1 MNGQTMQTLKAL
13 LVEDDVDDAELLVR
27 KIKEAGYILEWTR
40 VETEGDFLASLRTP
54 PDIIFSDYSIPRF
67 GGLRALEVLRSTGL
81 DVPLILVSG
90 TVGEEVAVEAMRY
103 GATDYLLKDRTVR
116 LATAVKRALSDTLMR
131 AEQRRTQ
138 EALRNSVQLLRS
150 IVDHT
155 MDCIMVVTPECVVSE
170 INEPGLEMLEADSL
184 AAAQAKPFVEF
195 IMPAYRQGFQDV
207 LRHVLAGK
215 SELLEFEVLGLKGGR
230 RWLETQA
237 GPLLDAADRVE
248 ALICITRDV
257 TERKRTEAQIRGQLE
272 ELQRWREVTL
282 VAETAARKSEE
293 LNRGVLDS
301 MLAQIAV
308 LDRDGKIMAVN
319 DAWRRF
325 AAERTGDKPEPL
337 SRTHVGSNYLDIWRS
352 SFDVLESEAM
362 TVREGLQ
369 SLLRGERSSFT
380 LEYSCRARDEKRW
393 FLLSATPLKTE
404 DGGAAVSH
412 LDITER
418 LAMEEQLRQSHRLDA
433 VGQLTGGVAHDF
445 NNMLTVILGNAE
457 LLQEALE
464 RDVVHRELAEMIVG
478 AANSAAELTKR
489 LLAFARKQA
498 LNPIAIDSNQLIAG
512 MYPLL
517 RRTLAANLEIEMVA
531 ESDVWQA
538 LVDPAQLENAVLN
551 LCINARDAMLGGGRL
566 RIETKNVELDKDYAA
581 GQVDVKSGQYVLITV
596 TDTGCGIAPDVLRR
610 VFEPFFTTKEKGK
623 GTGLGLAMVYGFIKQ
638 SEGHISIFSE
648 PGHGTTVS
656 MYLPRA
662 VGDSPHATVATGV
675 FRIIHGTET
684 ILLVEDDEQV
694 RRFALSQLKSLGYNV
709 LQAHNGVE
717 AMELIERNEQID
729 LLFTDVVMPGM
740 SGRQLADSARQ
751 RRPGLKVLFTSGYN
765 EDAIVHHGRLDHG
778 VQLLPKPYRR
788 RELAKRIR
796 SIFDAPC

>member
-1 MNGQTMQTLKAL
+1 MQTLKVL
-13 LVEDDVDDAELLVR
+13 LVEDSADDAELLVR
-27 KIKEAGYILEWTR
+27 KIREAGYILEWTR
-40 VETEGDFLASLRTP
+40 VETEGDFLASMRTP

-116 LATAVKRALSDTLMR
+116 LATAVKRALSDTLLR

-155 MDCIMVVTPECVVSE
+155 MDCIIVVTPECVVSE
-170 INEPGLEMLEADSL
+170 INKPGLAMLEAESL

-237 GPLLDAADRVE
+237 GPLLDAAARVE

-282 VAETAARKSEE
+282 VAERAVRKSEE

-308 LDRDGKIMAVN
+308 LDRNGKIMAVN

-325 AAERTGDKPEPL
+325 AAERLGDKVEPL
-337 SRTHVGSNYLDIWRS
+337 SRTHVGSNYLDVWRS
-352 SFDVLESEAM
+352 SCDVLESEAVR
-362 TVREGLQ
+362 VREGLQ

-380 LEYSCRARDEKRW
+380 LEYSCRARAEKRW

-404 DGGAAVSH
+404 DGGAAVSL

-464 RDVVHRELAEMIVG
+464 RDVAHRELAEMIVG
-478 AANSAAELTKR
+478 AANSAAELTRR

-498 LNPIAIDSNQLIAG
+498 LNPIAVDGNQLIAG

-517 RRTLAANLEIEMVA
+517 RRTLAANLEIELVA
-531 ESDVWQA
+531 ESDLWQA
-538 LVDPAQLENAVLN
+538 LVDPAQLENAMLN

-566 RIETKNVELDKDYAA
+566 RIETKNVELDNDYAA
-581 GQVDVKSGQYVLITV
+581 GQVDVKSGQYVLVTV

-610 VFEPFFTTKEKGK
+610 VFEPFFTTKDKGK

-638 SEGHISIFSE
+638 SDGHINIYSE
-648 PGHGTTVS
+648 PGHGTTVR

-662 VGDSPHATVATGV
+662 VDDSTNAPAATGA

-694 RRFALSQLKSLGYNV
+694 RRFALSQLKSLGYDV
-709 LQAHNGVE
+709 LQAQNGVE
-717 AMELIERNEQID
+717 AMELIERNERID
-729 LLFTDVVMPGM
+729 LLFTDVVMPGGM
-740 SGRQLADSARQ
+740 SGRQLVDAARQ
-751 RRPGLKVLFTSGYN
+751 RRPGLKVLLTSGYN
-765 EDAIVHHGRLDHG
+765 EDAIVLHGRLDHG

>member
-1 MNGQTMQTLKAL
+1 MDPLSIRQEARRLETLRSYAMLDTSKEEEFDDLVVLAAQICQTPIALISLVDEDRQWFKATFGLDLKETSREISFCDHALRQTGVFVVPDATRHPDFSNNPLVVGEPKIRFYAGAPLVAPDGQPLGTLC
-13 LVEDDVDDAELLVR
+13 VIDR
-27 KIKEAGYILEWTR
+27 EA
-40 VETEGDFLASLRTP
+40 
-54 PDIIFSDYSIPRF
+54 
-67 GGLRALEVLRSTGL
+67 RALTKAQE
-81 DVPLILVSG
+81 
-90 TVGEEVAVEAMRY
+90 
-103 GATDYLLKDRTVR
+103 
-116 LATAVKRALSDTLMR
+116 RALS
-131 AEQRRTQ
+131 
-138 EALRNSVQLLRS
+138 
-150 IVDHT
+150 
-155 MDCIMVVTPECVVSE
+155 
-170 INEPGLEMLEADSL
+170 
-184 AAAQAKPFVEF
+184 
-195 IMPAYRQGFQDV
+195 V
-207 LRHVLAGK
+207 LSRHVMAQFELRRQAHATNRVNRALL
-215 SELLEFEVLGLKGGR
+215 SLLE
-230 RWLETQA
+230 
-237 GPLLDAADRVE
+237 D
-248 ALICITRDV
+248 
-257 TERKRTEAQIRGQLE
+257 ERI
-272 ELQRWREVTL
+272 
-282 VAETAARKSEE
+282 AETAVRKSEE

-308 LDRDGKIMAVN
+308 LDRNGKIIAVN

-325 AAERTGDKPEPL
+325 AAERIGDKPESS
-337 SRTHVGSNYLDIWRS
+337 SRTHVGSSYLDIWRS
-352 SFDVLESEAM
+352 SFDVLESEAT

-369 SLLRGERSSFT
+369 SLLRGARSSFT

-457 LLQEALE
+457 LLQEGLE
-464 RDVVHRELAEMIVG
+464 RDVAHRELADMIVG

-498 LNPIAIDSNQLIAG
+498 LNPIAVDSNQLIAD

-517 RRTLAANLEIEMVA
+517 RRTLAANLEFEMVA
-531 ESDVWQA
+531 DSDVWQA

-566 RIETKNVELDKDYAA
+566 RIETKNVELDEDYAA
-581 GQVDVKSGQYVLITV
+581 GQVDVKSGQYVSITV

-610 VFEPFFTTKEKGK
+610 VFEPFFTTKDKGK

-638 SEGHISIFSE
+638 SDGHISIFSE
-648 PGHGTTVS
+648 PGHGTTVR

-662 VGDSPHATVATGV
+662 VGDSPHAAVATGV

-717 AMELIERNEQID
+717 AMELIERNERID

-740 SGRQLADSARQ
+740 SGRQLADSARR

>member
-1 MNGQTMQTLKAL
+1 MQTLKAL
-13 LVEDDVDDAELLVR
+13 LVEDDADDADLLAH
-27 KIKEAGYILEWTR
+27 KIREAGYELEWTR
-40 VETEGDFLASLRTP
+40 VDTEADFLASLRTP
-54 PDIIFSDYSIPRF
+54 PDIIFSDFSIPRF

-116 LATAVKRALSDTLMR
+116 LATAVRRALSDTQLR

-155 MDCIMVVTPECVVSE
+155 MDCIMVVTPQCVVSE
-170 INEPGLEMLEADSL
+170 INRPGLQMLEADSL
-184 AAAQAKPFVEF
+184 AAVQTKPFVEF
-195 IMPAYRQGFQDV
+195 IMPPFRQAFQDV
-207 LRHVLAGK
+207 LQRVLAGK
-215 SELLEFEVLGLKGGR
+215 SELLEFEVQGIKGRR

-237 GPLLDAADRVE
+237 GPLLDAAARVE

-257 TERKRTEAQIRGQLE
+257 TDRKRTEAQIRGQLE
-272 ELQRWREVTL
+272 ELQRWRAVTL
-282 VAETAARKSEE
+282 VAETAARKSEA

-308 LDRDGKIMAVN
+308 LDRNGRIIAVN

-325 AAERTGDKPEPL
+325 AAERIGDPE
-337 SRTHVGSNYLDIWRS
+337 SSSGTHVGSHYLDVWRS
-352 SFDVLESEAM
+352 SFDVTESAAL

-369 SLLRGERSSFT
+369 SLLQGERSSFT
-380 LEYSCRARDEKRW
+380 LEYSCRTRDEKRW

-412 LDITER
+412 LDVTER

-464 RDVVHRELAEMIVG
+464 RDVAQRELAQMIVG

-498 LNPIAIDSNQLIAG
+498 LNPMAVDGNRLIAD

-517 RRTLAANLEIEMVA
+517 RRTLPANLEIELAA
-531 ESDVWQA
+531 ESDLWQA

-566 RIETKNVELDKDYAA
+566 RIETRNVELDDGYAA
-581 GQVDVKSGQYVLITV
+581 GQVDVKSGQYVLIAV

-610 VFEPFFTTKEKGK
+610 VFEPFFTTKDKGK

-638 SEGHISIFSE
+638 SDGHISIRSE
-648 PGHGTTVS
+648 PGHGTTVR

-662 VGDSPHATVATGV
+662 TGDSPTAPVGNGV
-675 FRIIHGTET
+675 IRIIHGTET

-694 RRFALSQLKSLGYNV
+694 RGFALSQLKSLGYNV
-709 LQAHNGVE
+709 LQARNGVE
-717 AMELIERNEQID
+717 AMELIERHGQID
-729 LLFTDVVMPGM
+729 LLFTDVVMPGGM
-740 SGRQLADSARQ
+740 SGRQLADAARQ
-751 RRPGLKVLFTSGYN
+751 RRPGLKVLFTSGYDA
-765 EDAIVHHGRLDHG
+765 EAIVHHGRLDHG

-788 RELAKRIR
+788 RELAQRIR

>member
-1 MNGQTMQTLKAL
+1 MDPLSIRQ
-13 LVEDDVDDAELLVR
+13 
-27 KIKEAGYILEWTR
+27 EARRLET
-40 VETEGDFLASLRTP
+40 
-54 PDIIFSDYSIPRF
+54 
-67 GGLRALEVLRSTGL
+67 LRSYAMLDTSNEEEFDDLVVLAAQICQTPIALISLVDEDRQWFKAAFGL
-81 DVPLILVSG
+81 DLKETSREISFCDHALRQTGVFVVPDATLHPDFSNNPLVVREPRIRFYAGAPLVAPDGQPLG
-90 TVGEEVAVEAMRY
+90 TLCVIDREAR
-103 GATDYLLKDRTVR
+103 GLTKAQE
-116 LATAVKRALSDTLMR
+116 RALS
-131 AEQRRTQ
+131 
-138 EALRNSVQLLRS
+138 
-150 IVDHT
+150 
-155 MDCIMVVTPECVVSE
+155 
-170 INEPGLEMLEADSL
+170 
-184 AAAQAKPFVEF
+184 
-195 IMPAYRQGFQDV
+195 V
-207 LRHVLAGK
+207 LSRHVMAQFELRRQAHATNRVNRALL
-215 SELLEFEVLGLKGGR
+215 SLLE
-230 RWLETQA
+230 
-237 GPLLDAADRVE
+237 D
-248 ALICITRDV
+248 
-257 TERKRTEAQIRGQLE
+257 ERI
-272 ELQRWREVTL
+272 
-282 VAETAARKSEE
+282 AETAVRKSEE

-308 LDRDGKIMAVN
+308 LDRNGKIIAVN

-325 AAERTGDKPEPL
+325 AAERIGDKPESS

-362 TVREGLQ
+362 TVHEGLR

-457 LLQEALE
+457 LLQEGLE
-464 RDVVHRELAEMIVG
+464 RDVAHRELAEMIVG

-498 LNPIAIDSNQLIAG
+498 LNPIAVDSNQLITD

-517 RRTLAANLEIEMVA
+517 RRTLAANLEFEMVA

-566 RIETKNVELDKDYAA
+566 RIETKNVELDEDYAA
-581 GQVDVKSGQYVLITV
+581 GHVDVKSGQYVSITV

-610 VFEPFFTTKEKGK
+610 VFEPFFTTKDKGK

-638 SEGHISIFSE
+638 SDGHISIFSE
-648 PGHGTTVS
+648 PGQGTTVR

-662 VGDSPHATVATGV
+662 VGDSPHAAVATGA

-709 LQAHNGVE
+709 LQAQNGVE
-717 AMELIERNEQID
+717 AMELIERNERID

-740 SGRQLADSARQ
+740 SGRQLADSARR
-751 RRPGLKVLFTSGYN
+751 RRPGLRVLFTSGYN

>member
-1 MNGQTMQTLKAL
+1 MDPLSIRQEARRLETLRSYAMLDTSNEEEFDDLVVLAAQICQTPIALISLVDEDRQWFKAAFGLDLKETSREISFCDHALRQTGVFVVPDAARHPDFSNNPLVVGEPKIRFYAGAPLVAPDGQPLGTLC
-13 LVEDDVDDAELLVR
+13 VIDR
-27 KIKEAGYILEWTR
+27 EA
-40 VETEGDFLASLRTP
+40 
-54 PDIIFSDYSIPRF
+54 
-67 GGLRALEVLRSTGL
+67 RALTKAQE
-81 DVPLILVSG
+81 
-90 TVGEEVAVEAMRY
+90 
-103 GATDYLLKDRTVR
+103 
-116 LATAVKRALSDTLMR
+116 RALS
-131 AEQRRTQ
+131 
-138 EALRNSVQLLRS
+138 
-150 IVDHT
+150 
-155 MDCIMVVTPECVVSE
+155 
-170 INEPGLEMLEADSL
+170 
-184 AAAQAKPFVEF
+184 
-195 IMPAYRQGFQDV
+195 V
-207 LRHVLAGK
+207 LSRHVMAQFELRRQAHATNRVNRALL
-215 SELLEFEVLGLKGGR
+215 SLLE
-230 RWLETQA
+230 
-237 GPLLDAADRVE
+237 D
-248 ALICITRDV
+248 
-257 TERKRTEAQIRGQLE
+257 ERI
-272 ELQRWREVTL
+272 
-282 VAETAARKSEE
+282 AETAVRKSEE

-308 LDRDGKIMAVN
+308 LDRNGKIIAVN

-325 AAERTGDKPEPL
+325 AAERIGDKPESL
-337 SRTHVGSNYLDIWRS
+337 SRTHVGSNYLDVWRS

-362 TVREGLQ
+362 TVREGLR

-457 LLQEALE
+457 LLQEGLE
-464 RDVVHRELAEMIVG
+464 RDVAHRELAEMIVG

-498 LNPIAIDSNQLIAG
+498 LNPIAVDSNQLITD

-517 RRTLAANLEIEMVA
+517 RRTLAANLEFEMVA
-531 ESDVWQA
+531 EPDVWQA

-566 RIETKNVELDKDYAA
+566 RIETKNVELDEDYAA
-581 GQVDVKSGQYVLITV
+581 GQVDVKSGQYVSITV

-610 VFEPFFTTKEKGK
+610 VFEPFFTTKDKGK

-638 SEGHISIFSE
+638 SDGHISIFSE
-648 PGHGTTVS
+648 PGHGTTVR

-662 VGDSPHATVATGV
+662 VGDSPHAAVATGA

-717 AMELIERNEQID
+717 AMELIERNERID

>member
-1 MNGQTMQTLKAL
+1 MQTLKAL

-40 VETEGDFLASLRTP
+40 VETERDFLASLRTP

-116 LATAVKRALSDTLMR
+116 LATALKRALSDTLLR

-170 INEPGLEMLEADSL
+170 INKPGLDMLEADSL
-184 AAAQAKPFVEF
+184 AAAQTKPFVEF

-237 GPLLDAADRVE
+237 GPLLDAAARVE

-257 TERKRTEAQIRGQLE
+257 TERKRTDAQIRGQLE

-282 VAETAARKSEE
+282 VAETAVRKSEE

-308 LDRDGKIMAVN
+308 LDRNGKIMAVN

-325 AAERTGDKPEPL
+325 AAERIGDKPEPL
-337 SRTHVGSNYLDIWRS
+337 SRTHVGSSYLDIWRS
-352 SFDVLESEAM
+352 SFEVLESEAM

-380 LEYSCRARDEKRW
+380 LEYSCRARDAKRW

-498 LNPIAIDSNQLIAG
+498 LNPIAVDSNQLIAG

-517 RRTLAANLEIEMVA
+517 RRTLAANLEFEMVA
-531 ESDVWQA
+531 EADVWQA

-566 RIETKNVELDKDYAA
+566 RIETKNVELDKGYAA

-610 VFEPFFTTKEKGK
+610 VFEPFFTTKDKGK

-638 SEGHISIFSE
+638 SDGHIRIFSE
-648 PGHGTTVS
+648 LGHGTTVR

-662 VGDSPHATVATGV
+662 LGGSPHAAVAAGA

-717 AMELIERNEQID
+717 AMELIERNERID

-765 EDAIVHHGRLDHG
+765 EDAVVHHGRLDHG

>member
-1 MNGQTMQTLKAL
+1 MQTLKAL
-13 LVEDDVDDAELLVR
+13 LVEDDVDDADLLAH
-27 KIKEAGYILEWTR
+27 KIREAGYELEWTR
-40 VETEGDFLASLRTP
+40 VDTEADFLASLRTP
-54 PDIIFSDYSIPRF
+54 PDIIFSDFSIPRF

-116 LATAVKRALSDTLMR
+116 LATAVKRALSDTQLR

-155 MDCIMVVTPECVVSE
+155 MDCIMVVTSECIVSE
-170 INEPGLEMLEADSL
+170 INRPGLQMLEADSL
-184 AAAQAKPFVEF
+184 AAVQTKPFVDF
-195 IMPAYRQGFQDV
+195 IMPPFRQAFQDV
-207 LRHVLAGK
+207 LQRVLAGK
-215 SELLEFEVLGLKGGR
+215 SELLEFEVQGIKGRR

-237 GPLLDAADRVE
+237 GPLLDAAARVE

-257 TERKRTEAQIRGQLE
+257 TDRKRTEAQIRGQLD
-272 ELQRWREVTL
+272 ELQRWRAVTL
-282 VAETAARKSEE
+282 EAETALRKSEA

-301 MLAQIAV
+301 MLAQIAM
-308 LDRDGKIMAVN
+308 LDRNGRIIAVN

-325 AAERTGDKPEPL
+325 AAERIGDPEP
-337 SRTHVGSNYLDIWRS
+337 SPPTHVGSNYLDVWRS
-352 SFDVLESEAM
+352 SFDVAESAAIM
-362 TVREGLQ
+362 VREGLQ

-380 LEYSCRARDEKRW
+380 LEYACPTRGEKRW
-393 FLLSATPLKTE
+393 FLLSATPLRTE

-412 LDITER
+412 LDVTER

-464 RDVVHRELAEMIVG
+464 RDVAQRELAEMIVG

-498 LNPIAIDSNQLIAG
+498 LNPVAVDGNRLIAD

-517 RRTLAANLEIEMVA
+517 RRTLPANLEIELAA
-531 ESDVWQA
+531 ESDLWQA

-566 RIETKNVELDKDYAA
+566 RIETKNVELDDDYAA
-581 GQVDVKSGQYVLITV
+581 GQVDVKSGKYVLISV
-596 TDTGCGIAPDVLRR
+596 TDTGCGITPEVLRR
-610 VFEPFFTTKEKGK
+610 VFEPFFTTKDKGK

-638 SEGHISIFSE
+638 SDGHISIQSE

-662 VGDSPHATVATGV
+662 MGDSPTAPVATGV

-694 RRFALSQLKSLGYNV
+694 RGFALSQLKSLGYNV
-709 LQAHNGVE
+709 LQARNGVE
-717 AMELIERNEQID
+717 AMELIERHGQID
-729 LLFTDVVMPGM
+729 LLFTDVVMPGGM
-740 SGRQLADSARQ
+740 SGRQLADAARQ
-751 RRPGLKVLFTSGYN
+751 RRPGLKVLFTSGYDA
-765 EDAIVHHGRLDHG
+765 EAIVQHGRPDPG

-788 RELAKRIR
+788 RELARRIR

>member
-1 MNGQTMQTLKAL
+1 MDPLSIRQEARRLETLRSYAMLDTSNEEEFDDLVVLAAQICQTPIALISLVDEDRQWFKAAFGLDLKETSREISFCDHALRQTG
-13 LVEDDVDDAELLVR
+13 VFVVPD
-27 KIKEAGYILEWTR
+27 
-40 VETEGDFLASLRTP
+40 ASLH
-54 PDIIFSDYSIPRF
+54 PDFSNNPLVVGEPKIRF
-67 GGLRALEVLRSTGL
+67 YAGAPLVAPDGQPLGTLCVIDREARALTKAQE
-81 DVPLILVSG
+81 
-90 TVGEEVAVEAMRY
+90 
-103 GATDYLLKDRTVR
+103 
-116 LATAVKRALSDTLMR
+116 RALS
-131 AEQRRTQ
+131 
-138 EALRNSVQLLRS
+138 
-150 IVDHT
+150 
-155 MDCIMVVTPECVVSE
+155 
-170 INEPGLEMLEADSL
+170 
-184 AAAQAKPFVEF
+184 
-195 IMPAYRQGFQDV
+195 V
-207 LRHVLAGK
+207 LSRHVMAQFELRRQAHATNRVNRALL
-215 SELLEFEVLGLKGGR
+215 SLLE
-230 RWLETQA
+230 
-237 GPLLDAADRVE
+237 D
-248 ALICITRDV
+248 
-257 TERKRTEAQIRGQLE
+257 ERI
-272 ELQRWREVTL
+272 
-282 VAETAARKSEE
+282 AETAVRKSEE

-308 LDRDGKIMAVN
+308 LDRNGKIIAVN

-325 AAERTGDKPEPL
+325 AAERIGDKPESL
-337 SRTHVGSNYLDIWRS
+337 SRTHVGSIYLDIWRS

-457 LLQEALE
+457 LLQEGLE
-464 RDVVHRELAEMIVG
+464 RDVAHRELAEMIVG

-498 LNPIAIDSNQLIAG
+498 LNPIAVDSNQLITD

-517 RRTLAANLEIEMVA
+517 RRTLAANLEFEMVA

-566 RIETKNVELDKDYAA
+566 RIETKNVELDEDYAA
-581 GQVDVKSGQYVLITV
+581 GHVDVKSGQYVSITV
-596 TDTGCGIAPDVLRR
+596 TDTGCGIAPDVLQR
-610 VFEPFFTTKEKGK
+610 VFEPFFTTKDKGK

-638 SEGHISIFSE
+638 SDGHISIFSE
-648 PGHGTTVS
+648 PGHGTTVR

-662 VGDSPHATVATGV
+662 VGDSPHSAVATGV

-717 AMELIERNEQID
+717 AMELIERNERID

>member
-1 MNGQTMQTLKAL
+1 MDPLSIRQ
-13 LVEDDVDDAELLVR
+13 
-27 KIKEAGYILEWTR
+27 EARRLET
-40 VETEGDFLASLRTP
+40 
-54 PDIIFSDYSIPRF
+54 
-67 GGLRALEVLRSTGL
+67 LRSYAMLDTSNEEEFDDLVVLAAQICQTPIALISLVDEDRQWFKAAFGL
-81 DVPLILVSG
+81 DLKETSREISFCDHALRQTGVFVVPDATLHPDFSNNPLVVREPRIRFYAGAPLVAPDGQPLG
-90 TVGEEVAVEAMRY
+90 TLCVIDREARVLTK
-103 GATDYLLKDRTVR
+103 AQE
-116 LATAVKRALSDTLMR
+116 RALS
-131 AEQRRTQ
+131 
-138 EALRNSVQLLRS
+138 
-150 IVDHT
+150 
-155 MDCIMVVTPECVVSE
+155 
-170 INEPGLEMLEADSL
+170 
-184 AAAQAKPFVEF
+184 
-195 IMPAYRQGFQDV
+195 V
-207 LRHVLAGK
+207 LSRHVMAQFELRRQAHATNRVNRALL
-215 SELLEFEVLGLKGGR
+215 SLLE
-230 RWLETQA
+230 
-237 GPLLDAADRVE
+237 D
-248 ALICITRDV
+248 
-257 TERKRTEAQIRGQLE
+257 ERI
-272 ELQRWREVTL
+272 
-282 VAETAARKSEE
+282 AETAVRKSEE

-308 LDRDGKIMAVN
+308 LDRNGKIIAVN

-325 AAERTGDKPEPL
+325 AAERIGDKPESL
-337 SRTHVGSNYLDIWRS
+337 SRTHVGSIYLDIWRS
-352 SFDVLESEAM
+352 SFDVIESEAI
-362 TVREGLQ
+362 TVREGLR

-433 VGQLTGGVAHDF
+433 IGQLTGGVAHDF

-457 LLQEALE
+457 LLQEGLE
-464 RDVVHRELAEMIVG
+464 RDVAHRELAEMIVG

-498 LNPIAIDSNQLIAG
+498 LNPIAVDSNQLITD

-517 RRTLAANLEIEMVA
+517 RRTLAANLEFEMVA

-566 RIETKNVELDKDYAA
+566 RIETKNVELDEDYAA
-581 GQVDVKSGQYVLITV
+581 GHVDVKSGQYVSITV

-610 VFEPFFTTKEKGK
+610 VFEPFFTTKDKGK

-638 SEGHISIFSE
+638 SDGHISIFSE
-648 PGHGTTVS
+648 PGQGTTVR

-662 VGDSPHATVATGV
+662 VGDSPHAAVATGA

-709 LQAHNGVE
+709 LQAQNGVE
-717 AMELIERNEQID
+717 AMELIERNERID

-740 SGRQLADSARQ
+740 SGRQLADSARR
-751 RRPGLKVLFTSGYN
+751 RRPGLRVLFTSGYN

>member
-1 MNGQTMQTLKAL
+1 MDGQTMQTLKAL
-13 LVEDDVDDAELLVR
+13 LVEDSVDDAELLVR

-54 PDIIFSDYSIPRF
+54 PDIIFADYSIPRF
-67 GGLRALEVLRSTGL
+67 GGLRALELLRSTGL
-81 DVPLILVSG
+81 DVPLILMSG

-116 LATAVKRALSDTLMR
+116 LASAVKRALSDTLLR

-170 INEPGLEMLEADSL
+170 INKPGLEMLEAESL

-237 GPLLDAADRVE
+237 GPLLDAAARVE

-282 VAETAARKSEE
+282 VAETAVRKSEE

-308 LDRDGKIMAVN
+308 LDRNGKIMAVN

-325 AAERTGDKPEPL
+325 AAERIGDKPEPS
-337 SRTHVGSNYLDIWRS
+337 SRMHVGSNYLDIWRS

-457 LLQEALE
+457 LLLEALE
-464 RDVVHRELAEMIVG
+464 RDVAHRELAEMIVG

-498 LNPIAIDSNQLIAG
+498 LNPIAVDSNQLIAG

-551 LCINARDAMLGGGRL
+551 LCINARDAMFGGGRL

-610 VFEPFFTTKEKGK
+610 VFEPFFTTKDKGK

-638 SEGHISIFSE
+638 SDGHISIFSE
-648 PGHGTTVS
+648 LGHGTTVR
-656 MYLPRA
+656 MYLPCA
-662 VGDSPHATVATGV
+662 VGDSRHAAVATGV

-709 LQAHNGVE
+709 LQAHNGLE
-717 AMELIERNEQID
+717 AMELIERNERID

-765 EDAIVHHGRLDHG
+765 EDAIVHHGRLDPG

-796 SIFDAPC
+796 GIFDAPC

>member
-1 MNGQTMQTLKAL
+1 MDPLSIRQ
-13 LVEDDVDDAELLVR
+13 
-27 KIKEAGYILEWTR
+27 EARRLET
-40 VETEGDFLASLRTP
+40 
-54 PDIIFSDYSIPRF
+54 
-67 GGLRALEVLRSTGL
+67 LRSYAMLDTSNEEEFDDLVVLAAQICQTPIALISLVDEDRQWFKAAFGL
-81 DVPLILVSG
+81 DLKETSREISFCDHALRQTGVFVVPDATLHPDFSNNPLVVREPRIRFYAGAPLVAPDGQPLG
-90 TVGEEVAVEAMRY
+90 TLCVIDREARVLTK
-103 GATDYLLKDRTVR
+103 AQE
-116 LATAVKRALSDTLMR
+116 RALS
-131 AEQRRTQ
+131 
-138 EALRNSVQLLRS
+138 
-150 IVDHT
+150 
-155 MDCIMVVTPECVVSE
+155 
-170 INEPGLEMLEADSL
+170 
-184 AAAQAKPFVEF
+184 
-195 IMPAYRQGFQDV
+195 V
-207 LRHVLAGK
+207 LSRHVMAQFELRRQAHATNRVNRALL
-215 SELLEFEVLGLKGGR
+215 SLLE
-230 RWLETQA
+230 
-237 GPLLDAADRVE
+237 D
-248 ALICITRDV
+248 
-257 TERKRTEAQIRGQLE
+257 ERI
-272 ELQRWREVTL
+272 
-282 VAETAARKSEE
+282 AETAVRKSEE

-308 LDRDGKIMAVN
+308 LDRNGKIIAVN

-325 AAERTGDKPEPL
+325 AAERIGDNPESLP
-337 SRTHVGSNYLDIWRS
+337 RAHVGSIYLDIWRS

-362 TVREGLQ
+362 TVSEGLQ

-457 LLQEALE
+457 LLQEGLE
-464 RDVVHRELAEMIVG
+464 RDVAHRELAEMIVG

-498 LNPIAIDSNQLIAG
+498 LNPIAVDSNQLITD

-517 RRTLAANLEIEMVA
+517 RRTLAANLEFEMVA

-566 RIETKNVELDKDYAA
+566 RIETKNVELDEDYAA
-581 GQVDVKSGQYVLITV
+581 GHVDVKSGQYVSITV

-610 VFEPFFTTKEKGK
+610 VFEPFFTTKDKGK

-638 SEGHISIFSE
+638 SDGHISIFSE
-648 PGHGTTVS
+648 PGQGTTVR

-662 VGDSPHATVATGV
+662 VGDSPHAAVATGA

-709 LQAHNGVE
+709 LQAQNGVE
-717 AMELIERNEQID
+717 AMELIERNERID

-740 SGRQLADSARQ
+740 SGRQLADSARR
-751 RRPGLKVLFTSGYN
+751 RRPGLRVLFTSGYN